1 MGGTCKLVPNSWKFV
16 SKKNMAKKDLSIVS
30 LGCFRNTYD
39 SETVLN
45 RFLKNGYT
53 VSSQEDIF
61 LAGKDNFKSCD
72 TLLINTCG
80 FIDRAKEES
89 VEFIRQAVRLKKEG
103 KVKCLFVFGCLVARY
118 HDKLKESFPEV
129 DKWWGTEN
137 FSQKATR
144 QKKIIPAHLD
154 FIKICEGCLN
164 KCTYCTIPYI
174 KGDLRSRPKEEIINE
189 IKFLDKKGIK
199 ELNIIGQDITSWA
212 KDLKTNDNL
221 SSLLSAILKTTKN
234 IRWIRL
240 LYAHPRHIDDKLID
254 LIANSERICK
264 YIDLPIQH
272 INDRILKLMNR
283 GVTKKQIS
291 GLIRKV
297 RKNIKGCVIR
307 TSVMAGFPT
316 ETADEFKEL
325 LSFLKETKFERL
337 GAFAYSRE
345 ENTPAFNLSPQ
356 VHSRVKSSRFNEIMS
371 LQQAI
376 SCDVNKQ
383 FIGKELDVLIEEK
396 DNEVFIGRTQF
407 DAYEVDGVVF
417 IKKKGLKIGN
427 FYKAKIVDSYDY
439 DLVGI

>member
-1 MGGTCKLVPNSWKFV
+1 
-16 SKKNMAKKDLSIVS
+16 MAKKNLSIVS

-45 RFLKNGYT
+45 RFLEEGY
-53 VSSQEDIF
+53 SFSPRENIF
-61 LAGKDNFKSCD
+61 LTGKDNFKSCD

-89 VEFIRQAVRLKKEG
+89 IAFIRQAVQLKKEG
-103 KVKCLFVFGCLVARY
+103 KVKSLFVFGCLVERY

-129 DKWWGTEN
+129 DKWWGAEN
-137 FSQKATR
+137 FP
-144 QKKIIPAHLD
+144 QKKIRHRKIMPAHLD

-164 KCTYCTIPYI
+164 KCTYCTIPKI
-174 KGDLRSRPKEEIINE
+174 KGDLRSKSKEQIVSEV
-189 IKFLDKKGIK
+189 KFLDKKGIK

-212 KDLKTNDNL
+212 KDLKTKDDL
-221 SSLLSAILKTTKN
+221 FSLLSAILKATKN

-240 LYAHPRHIDDKLID
+240 LYAHPRHLDDKLID
-254 LIANSERICK
+254 LVAHEERMCK

-283 GVTKKQIS
+283 GVTKKQTT
-291 GLIRKV
+291 GLIKKI

-316 ETADEFKEL
+316 ETNAEFKEL
-325 LSFLKETKFERL
+325 LGFLGETKFERL
-337 GAFAYSRE
+337 GAFTYSRE
-345 ENTPAFNLSPQ
+345 ENTPAFSFEPQ
-356 VHSRVKSSRFNEIMS
+356 VHNKVKMSRFKEIMS

-376 SCDVNKQ
+376 SREVNRRFLDKQ
-383 FIGKELDVLIEEK
+383 LDVLIEEK

-417 IKKKGLKIGN
+417 LKKKNLKIGQ
-427 FYKAKIVDSYDY
+427 FYKAKIIDNYDY

>member
-1 MGGTCKLVPNSWKFV
+1 MSADT
-16 SKKNMAKKDLSIVS
+16 
-30 LGCFRNTYD
+30 
-39 SETVLN
+39 
-45 RFLKNGYT
+45 
-53 VSSQEDIF
+53 DIF
-61 LAGKDNFKSCD
+61 FTGKDNFIPCD

-80 FIDRAKEES
+80 FIDKAKEES
-89 VEFIRQAVRLKKEG
+89 IEFIRQAVRLKKEG
-103 KVKCLFVFGCLVARY
+103 KVRHLFVFGCLVERY

-137 FSQKATR
+137 FPLNATR
-144 QKKIIPAHLD
+144 QKKITPKHLD

-164 KCTYCTIPYI
+164 KCTYCTIPRI
-174 KGDLRSRPKEEIINE
+174 KGNLRSRPKAEIINE
-189 IKFLDKKGIK
+189 VKFLDKKGVK

-212 KDLKTNDNL
+212 KDLKTNDDL
-221 SSLLSAILKTTKN
+221 SCLLKSILKNAKN
-234 IRWIRL
+234 ISWIRL

-254 LIANSERICK
+254 LIAHEERICK

-291 GLIRKV
+291 ALIKKI

-316 ETADEFKEL
+316 ESAREFKEL
-325 LSFLKETKFERL
+325 LRFLKETKFERL

-345 ENTPAFNLSPQ
+345 ENTPAFSLEPQ

-376 SCDVNKQ
+376 SSDANKQ
-383 FIGKELDVLIEEK
+383 FINKELDVLIEEK

-417 IKKKGLKIGN
+417 IKKEGLKTGN
-427 FYKAKIVDSYDY
+427 FYKTKIVDSYGY
-439 DLVGI
+439 DLVGV